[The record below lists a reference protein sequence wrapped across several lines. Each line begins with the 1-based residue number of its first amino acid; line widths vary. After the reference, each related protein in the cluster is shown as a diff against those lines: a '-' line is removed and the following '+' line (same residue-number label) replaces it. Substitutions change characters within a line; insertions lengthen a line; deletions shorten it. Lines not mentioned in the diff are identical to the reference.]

1 MVSFAYEVDGVV
13 NIKSFH
19 PTSYDRMYHPKI
31 LSIGVPK
38 PIKRDVD
45 KTSFKI
51 VETPVFKFDESLK
64 YDGMGYSPDRKQ
76 LFFHFR
82 NPE

>member
-1 MVSFAYEVDGVV
+1 MVSFAYEVEGAV
-13 NIKSFH
+13 NLKTFH

-31 LSIGVPK
+31 LSVGIPER
-38 PIKRDVD
+38 IKRDIE

-51 VETPVFKFDESLK
+51 VETPIFKFDLNLT
-64 YDGMGYSPDRKQ
+64 YDGMGYSSDRKQ